1 MGREEFAMNVMKKN
15 RKVQDKSDMEMFALS
30 GTDSDDSDVDVPQV
44 DKKKIKNSKALVI
57 FSSVMYWILFFAF
70 LMPNQ
75 AIIVL
80 Q

>member
-44 DKKKIKNSKALVI
+44 NKKKIKNSKALVKFSFFLCI
-57 FSSVMYWILFFAF
+57 FYAWSGHNI
-70 LMPNQ
+70 PT
-75 AIIVL
+75 IVPR
-80 Q
+80 